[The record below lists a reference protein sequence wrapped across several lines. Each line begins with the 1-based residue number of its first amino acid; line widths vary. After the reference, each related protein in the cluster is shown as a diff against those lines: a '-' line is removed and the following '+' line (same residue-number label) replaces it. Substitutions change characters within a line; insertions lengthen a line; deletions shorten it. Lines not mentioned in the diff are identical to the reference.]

1 MKQRRVRFTSTAR
14 SHAQREKLWWLEHR
28 THTEIFA
35 AEFEEAL
42 RILAVLP
49 GAGTSYAQA
58 DVAGL
63 RRIYLRKI
71 ACHIYYTF
79 DEQEVIVRA
88 LWGAHR
94 DRGPFIT
101 R

>member
-14 SHAQREKLWWLEHR
+14 SHVWREKLWWLENR

-49 GAGTSYAQA
+49 GAGTYTDPGVGYYEAKYRERI
-58 DVAGL
+58 L
-63 RRIYLRKI
+63 RSLSK
-71 ACHIYYTF
+71 
-79 DEQEVIVRA
+79 RA
-88 LWGAHR
+88 TSLGFQLVQLQPVS
-94 DRGPFIT
+94 DGVS
-101 R
+101 

>member
-14 SHAQREKLWWLEHR
+14 SHVRREKLWWLENR
-28 THTEIFA
+28 THTEIVA
-35 AEFEEAL
+35 GEFEEAI

-49 GAGTSYAQA
+49 GAGTVYSQG

-71 ACHIYYTF
+71 SCHIYYTF

-88 LWGAHR
+88 FWGAHR
-94 DRGPFIT
+94 GRGPFA
-101 R
+101 